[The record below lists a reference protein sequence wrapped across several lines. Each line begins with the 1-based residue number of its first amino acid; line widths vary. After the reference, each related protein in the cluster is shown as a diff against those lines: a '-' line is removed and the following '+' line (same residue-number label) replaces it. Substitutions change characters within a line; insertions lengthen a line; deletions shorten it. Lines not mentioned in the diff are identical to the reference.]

1 MNLLHIHKLRL
12 HLLCITGELSLSLY
26 LFCFLK
32 QIFYVKISQRANN
45 FEKKLHSKTINWQ
58 NMWNG
63 TPFRMHGIPKIGT
76 KTGILKPFF
85 GCFFLNIE
93 KRIFLIHNTKGQVIN
108 PEHKTKLPL
117 NRVSVYI
124 AK

>member
-1 MNLLHIHKLRL
+1 
-12 HLLCITGELSLSLY
+12 
-26 LFCFLK
+26 
-32 QIFYVKISQRANN
+32 
-45 FEKKLHSKTINWQ
+45 
-58 NMWNG
+58 MWNE
-63 TPFRMHGIPKIGT
+63 TPLRMHGIPKMGT

-85 GCFFLNIE
+85 GCFFLIS
-93 KRIFLIHNTKGQVIN
+93 KSGFFLIHKTKGQVIN